1 MWLCPKHPLFGVWD
15 MLVFFTPTLHHETE
29 WETNVNNKKLL
40 HDKESRNYSDRT
52 PGPRIRQYLD
62 SEGRITSKRLSVGK
76 YLYILNY

>member
-1 MWLCPKHPLFGVWD
+1 MVVSKTSSIWSLGYVGV
-15 MLVFFTPTLHHETE
+15 FYTLHHETE
-29 WETNVNNKKLL
+29 WETNVNIKKLL